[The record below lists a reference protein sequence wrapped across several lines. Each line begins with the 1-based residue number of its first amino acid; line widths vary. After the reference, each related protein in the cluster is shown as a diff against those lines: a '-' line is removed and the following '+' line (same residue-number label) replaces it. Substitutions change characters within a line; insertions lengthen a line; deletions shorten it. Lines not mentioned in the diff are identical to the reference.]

1 MKTRFFNIGVWVAG
15 FVLLAGYGGFAAA
28 QSATPFQIL
37 GHIQRFDL
45 DLTIG
50 TGCPAAYVGAVM
62 TVNGIDVVIPCYTI
76 IVMPAAYLTP
86 KQLFDKSTLPPTVLP
101 KSGLALADKID
112 PADPDPSVSTKIL
125 DVPPYAAFEA
135 SLDGNIVGGRYIAG
149 QVHISQQSLN
159 MSAGF
164 IRLINYTTGELC
176 VGGLTTAVATCAAPD
191 TRVRINDPS
200 GTYGLADDPPA
211 PAPLQRKRTPDER
224 FSVDTDNPTVHALTG
239 YPMCVPRLNPSSSTD
254 PLCPITNRTNA
265 AGLTTFVMTGPAI
278 TTGLPP
284 GHPPILP
291 CSPACNPNEQVPFV
305 VGDYI
310 NFQGTLA
317 KDVPGSPGAN
327 PTNPFYVSA
336 HTVVANVAVYTAA
349 GAGQRVYVSQEKS
362 LLGTF
367 GAPSAA
373 CASAI
378 ECQAR
383 LKIEG
388 FITDPTRAARVG
400 VYAVDTDALGARI
413 VRKLTIA
420 QKAQAPFG
428 RFRFILGRGTVG
440 ALLPPGKGATREIMV
455 RVDEPALADGSPV
468 PDKRGNPPTIPLAPT
483 VANGIVA
490 GQYVAPVG
498 EYIFPESVFLGAPQ
512 PELNF
517 RCLAFAAAGWGI
529 RDVNGTGATD
539 LTGILQLDPWPGSAP
554 PPLAPPAGTSTIDC
568 SNL

>member
-1 MKTRFFNIGVWVAG
+1 MRSIRIIPRSWVT
-15 FVLLAGYGGFAAA
+15 FIVLLVGFAPSMGQA
-28 QSATPFQIL
+28 QTVTPFQIV
-37 GHIQRFDL
+37 GHIQSFAL
-45 DLTIG
+45 APTVG
-50 TGCPAAYVGAVM
+50 TGCPPAYIGATM
-62 TVNGIDVVIPCYTI
+62 TVNGISVVIPCYTV

-86 KQLFDKSTLPPTVLP
+86 RQIFLGPTQSLPVKTE
-101 KSGLALADKID
+101 SGLALDDTSK
-112 PADPDPSVSTKIL
+112 PL
-125 DVPPYAAFEA
+125 AAFEV
-135 SLDGNIVGGRYIAG
+135 SVDGNIVGGVYIAG

-164 IRLINYTTGELC
+164 IRRIDYTVGELC
-176 VGGLTTAVATCAAPD
+176 VGGVPTAVATCGMPD

-200 GTYGLADDPPA
+200 GMYGLADSA
-211 PAPLQRKRTPDER
+211 PTKVSPDMR
-224 FSVDTDNPTVHALTG
+224 FSVDTDNPTIHSLTG
-239 YPMCVPRLNPSSSTD
+239 YPMCVPRQDPTAGVD

-265 AGLTTFVMTGPAI
+265 AGLSTFVMTGPTI
-278 TTGLPP
+278 TAGLPP
-284 GHPPILP
+284 GHPPIVP
-291 CSPACNPNEQVPFV
+291 CSPACDPNQQVPFV

-317 KDVPGSPGAN
+317 KDEPGSPGSN
-327 PTNPFYVSA
+327 PAHPVYVSA
-336 HTVVANVAVYTAA
+336 HTVVANVGIYTRA
-349 GAGQRVYVSQEKS
+349 GVGPVYVSQEKS

-367 GAPSAA
+367 GAPASA

-388 FITDPTRAARVG
+388 FITDPTRARSVG
-400 VYAVDTDALGARI
+400 VYAVDTDLLGART

-420 QKAQAPFG
+420 QQAQAPFG
-428 RFRFILGRGTVG
+428 RFRFILGRGTVS

-468 PDKRGNPPTIPLAPT
+468 PDKRGNPPTTLPAPT

-490 GQYVAPVG
+490 SQYIAPVA

-529 RDVNGTGATD
+529 RDVNGTGPTD
-539 LTGILQLDPWPGSAP
+539 LTNILQLDPWPGSAP
-554 PPLAPPAGTSTIDC
+554 PPLAPPPGISTIDC
-568 SNL
+568 TRL